1 MMQNSSE
8 NTQNKTENVSE
19 NSENFEN
26 SDDIENSIDFGKIM
40 QILSMLNSE
49 ENSKDTA
56 LLLALKPHLKEEKQ
70 EKIDKIIKI
79 MKILNILKT
88 ANNSGLLGD
97 FIKF

>member
-1 MMQNSSE
+1 
-8 NTQNKTENVSE
+8 
-19 NSENFEN
+19 
-26 SDDIENSIDFGKIM
+26 
-40 QILSMLNSE
+40 MLNSE